1 MFDRPRTSLGIL
13 ALLLLLPQT
22 IYVIGDYLAVGI
34 RFPFFRFQLAS
45 QSVSG
50 YGNGTAGNL
59 TVSTITIMRELQ
71 FISTGMVGKAL
82 GKTAIA
88 TYVWLAALGVLILA
102 AVLVISWQFLENS
115 GHARFPGPLIL
126 VAGGLF
132 FVWGMVQYGPLLFSS
147 SGYSIPVGL
156 PVFLYIGYQFIQAAK
171 EEGE

>member
-1 MFDRPRTSLGIL
+1 MFDRPRTSLGIV

-22 IYVIGDYLAVGI
+22 VYVIGDYLAVGI
-34 RFPFFRFQLAS
+34 RFPFFRLQVAFQSATG
-45 QSVSG
+45 Q
-50 YGNGTAGNL
+50 GNATAGNL
-59 TVSTITIMRELQ
+59 TASTITIMRELQ
-71 FISTGMVGKAL
+71 FISSGMVGKAL

-102 AVLVISWQFLENS
+102 ALLVISWQFLNNP

-126 VAGGLF
+126 LAGGLF
-132 FVWGMVQYGPLLFSS
+132 FVWGMVQYGPLLSSS

-156 PVFLYIGYQFIQAAK
+156 PVFLYIGYQFSKAAK